1 MVIDVPSRGVQSD
14 WMSVK
19 IETELE
25 WFRFS
30 SSQPINICM
39 ALHFSSKEHLGAAPH
54 AFSVVMIVVN
64 AGSPLVTTTPAS
76 PLSVPPLAEP
86 SE

>member
-39 ALHFSSKEHLGAAPH
+39 ALSTLPQRSTCEQHL
-54 AFSVVMIVVN
+54 M
-64 AGSPLVTTTPAS
+64 L
-76 PLSVPPLAEP
+76 LLW
-86 SE
+86 